1 MKLDPAIVEAAAR
14 ALARQ
19 RLDFNSRHREPL
31 TPDRYKASEDAGWPN
46 FVPEANIALAA
57 AIPLIEAA
65 YVKSRATI
73 HVAAIRNAALEE
85 AAKVVEG
92 EPFCSTSEWLNDQ
105 IAAAIRALKS
115 APEAVE
121 ER

>member
-46 FVPEANIALAA
+46 FVPEANVALTAA
-57 AIPLIEAA
+57 YPMIEA
-65 YVKSRATI
+65 TI
-73 HVAAIRNAALEE
+73 MDEITRRKAAPKFYPCCGHSASGSHNSSCTLYETEDAPFTPARD
-85 AAKVVEG
+85 EG
-92 EPFCSTSEWLNDQ
+92 
-105 IAAAIRALKS
+105 RG
-115 APEAVE
+115 
-121 ER
+121 